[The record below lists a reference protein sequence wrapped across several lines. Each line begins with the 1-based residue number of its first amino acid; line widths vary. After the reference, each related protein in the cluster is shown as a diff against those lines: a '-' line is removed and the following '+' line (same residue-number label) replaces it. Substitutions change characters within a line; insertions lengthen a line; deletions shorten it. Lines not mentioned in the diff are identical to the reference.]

1 LAARRIGAG
10 LVDEHTVE
18 VDTSRH
24 GDAAFDAV
32 RDLTAELGLRLYSLS
47 TRHRSLDDVFM
58 QEARR

>member
-1 LAARRIGAG
+1 
-10 LVDEHTVE
+10 VDEHTVE